1 MPPFDTPDEAG
12 QTTDIQ
18 PILTQIVARVFEIEQ
33 ITWATQKEKHLVRF
47 VGHLRMDSQQAY
59 DQLAAQL
66 KPHRVVPLFRE
77 ENGQQVIVL
86 LNGTLETKPTNP
98 WINLILFLITLAS
111 TVFVGY
117 TYDGNWLNGVWYA
130 MSILAILL
138 AHEFGHYLAARYH
151 GCHVTLPYFIPM
163 PLPGSFGTMGAFIQ
177 LREPPKNRRVLHDIG
192 VAGPLAGLVIAV
204 PVLILGLS
212 LSKLG
217 HIPWRFE
224 SGEGIMLEGN
234 SLLYLGLK
242 YLVFGEVLPHPVSFW
257 GGSPVLYWLRYF
269 FTGQPA
275 PLGALDVTLHPIAW
289 AGWVGLLVTAL
300 NLIPAGQL
308 DGGHTLFVLI
318 GQRARAVLPIILVS
332 LVLLGVFWNGWWLWA
347 ALIFFLGRT
356 YAEPLDMITT
366 LDARRKWIARFTLL
380 MFVLVF
386 IPVPLTVILG

>member
-1 MPPFDTPDEAG
+1 MQPIDTPDEAG

-18 PILTQIVARVFEIEQ
+18 PILTQIIARVFDIEQ
-33 ITWATQKEKHLVRF
+33 ITWATPKDKHLVRF
-47 VGHLRMDSQQAY
+47 VGRLRIDSQQAY
-59 DQLAAQL
+59 DQLTAQL
-66 KPHRVVPLFRE
+66 KPYTIVPLFRE

-86 LNGTLETKPTNP
+86 LTGTLETKRTNP
-98 WINLILFLITLAS
+98 WVNLILFLITLAS

-192 VAGPLAGLVIAV
+192 VAGPLAGLVVAI

-212 LSKLG
+212 LSQLG

-224 SGEGIMLEGN
+224 AGQGIMLEGN

-257 GGSPVLYWLRYF
+257 GNSPFLYWLRYF

-308 DGGHTLFVLI
+308 DGGHTLFVLL
-318 GQRARAVLPIILVS
+318 GRRARAALPVILVS
-332 LVLLGVFWNGWWLWA
+332 LALLGLFWNGWWLWA

-366 LDARRKWIARFTLL
+366 LDSRRKWIARFTLL

-386 IPVPLTVILG
+386 IPVPLTVVLG